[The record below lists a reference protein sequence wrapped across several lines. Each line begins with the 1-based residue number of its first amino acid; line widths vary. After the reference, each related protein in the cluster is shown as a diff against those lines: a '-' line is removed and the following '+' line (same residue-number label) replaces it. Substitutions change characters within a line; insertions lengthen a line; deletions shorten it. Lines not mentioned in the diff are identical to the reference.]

1 MGHTFGS
8 DSRQQNAKF
17 SFGIGRETVKKVF
30 IDEIKSKG
38 DNLKPGPGRYKAN
51 QDFNA
56 NSRSHVMGA
65 RLKITENALDR
76 SKKLPGPGSY
86 ENTVSAVT
94 GQKSSIVVNE
104 PKFSF
109 GLAKDRFEV
118 PTRKQQSPSPGL
130 YDPDRTK
137 Q

>member
-1 MGHTFGS
+1 M
-8 DSRQQNAKF
+8 
-17 SFGIGRETVKKVF
+17 
-30 IDEIKSKG
+30 
-38 DNLKPGPGRYKAN
+38 KPGPGRYNRN

-94 GQKSSIVVNE
+94 GQKSSIVINE

-109 GLAKDRFEV
+109 GQAKDRFEV